1 MKVVADVHNKA
12 VSDNTQN
19 ESQIMSILTTI
30 LENQKKQEEKIG
42 TLNYKI
48 NMIENEFQECDD
60 YECFDDDQA
69 YDESCSNIQRTDD
82 NVENSDNASGKR
94 KSA

>member
-30 LENQKKQEEKIG
+30 LENQK
-42 TLNYKI
+42 
-48 NMIENEFQECDD
+48 
-60 YECFDDDQA
+60 
-69 YDESCSNIQRTDD
+69 
-82 NVENSDNASGKR
+82 
-94 KSA
+94 